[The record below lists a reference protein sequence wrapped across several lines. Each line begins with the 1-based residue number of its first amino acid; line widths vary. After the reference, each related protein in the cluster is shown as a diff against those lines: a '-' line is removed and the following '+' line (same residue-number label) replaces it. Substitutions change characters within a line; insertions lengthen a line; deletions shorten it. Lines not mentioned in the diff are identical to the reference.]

1 MVVGAVRANAVFRS
15 CQFFLDS
22 ENKTEKFHF
31 FHQIKI
37 NMTGLMK
44 GFLKWIL
51 STLYRSGGGNGH
63 FCQTRRRSA
72 KLVFAIE

>member
-51 STLYRSGGGNGH
+51 
-63 FCQTRRRSA
+63 C
-72 KLVFAIE
+72 IEVGEEMATFVKPDEGQPS